1 MATST
6 ATILFTDVE
15 ESTQLRAQLGEAAA
29 DKLFLDLERRLTG
42 LVQRRSGRVLK
53 TAGDGV
59 MAAFESAS
67 EAVNAAID
75 MQRTMQRRDDGV
87 RLRVGIAS
95 GDVSWE
101 GNDCFGLPVVTAAR
115 LQSRSDPGQILVS
128 HIVRLLAGERSGATF
143 VPVGPLEL
151 KGLPEPVESY
161 AVECQP
167 IDGDNPIGS
176 VPLPAMLAMPTA
188 FPFVSREAEW
198 QTLADAWEA
207 VKAGA
212 RRVVLI
218 GGEAGGGKTR
228 LAAEFARDCHAD
240 GGAVLFGGC
249 DAELVVPYQPW
260 VQAFDHLFRTLSP
273 EDLDPDIAT
282 DLAVLAP
289 LLPSLERRTT
299 PAPVTVDADSERY
312 RLFSAVDAL
321 FAETSRRWPVVV
333 MLDDLHWG
341 SAQTWALLAHLAR
354 SNTQSRTLLIG
365 TFRDVGVDM
374 NEPLS
379 SALADLRRV
388 DCVSRVRLHGLDS
401 TDVAALVSRTT
412 GQELDDALRELASEV
427 TNRTLGNAFFVGE
440 MWHHLVSTG
449 VVARWDGR
457 WVVTGAVTTTSV
469 PDSIRE
475 VVAERLARL
484 PFSVRRL
491 AELVAVAGQRVELR
505 VLHMAADMPPADLT
519 AGLDALA
526 TAGLLE
532 AVDRPMLA
540 YQFTHALVRDTVEAG
555 IPAMARAQLHLRVA
569 EALEAIHEGDPRP
582 ALAELA
588 RHYTEA
594 AGMGVAPKAVYYC
607 RRAAEQAIASLA
619 YEDALDHLQRA
630 LELSPGGSVARAEVL
645 VAMSDSKLS
654 LDRFEEAAGNAEE
667 AFHIAREHGLPRL
680 AGEAALAFGD
690 ALHVP
695 GLPGAPA
702 VAIVSEAIRL
712 VGDDGSA
719 LRARLES
726 VLALALVHSGRLDE
740 GHAARD
746 RALELSRSH
755 DELTISRSIRAALI
769 SEQDPHRLLEWAA
782 QADESAQRTGD
793 LWSIAYATTTYM
805 RGLVA
810 LGRLDEMGPVL
821 ARHIA
826 LSERIG
832 LKTGYIEEH
841 CYKVI
846 LALAAGDFDGAEA
859 AAERSFNVSPN
870 HPAAHGMYGMH
881 MFAIRR
887 EQGRLGEAAPVLE
900 LAARQA
906 GGVGIWRPGL
916 AVLYAEVGRLDDAR
930 AEFEKLAVDDF
941 ASVPRDSLWPAT
953 GSFLADVCIALE
965 DSRRAE
971 LLYRD
976 LIQFRDQNLMVAMTV
991 CLGAGDRVLGGL
1003 ASVLGRDDDADAHF
1017 RAGVAISE
1025 RSRSPVWLA
1034 HVQHDWARHLV
1045 RRGDVAGASALADS
1059 ALETAERLGM
1069 ERLAEQCRE
1078 IPRRPVLAAVPDYPA
1093 GLSEREVEVLR
1104 CIAKG
1109 CSNRE
1114 IGERLNIS
1122 ANTAANHVRA
1132 ILQKTGCANRA
1143 EVAAYAARL
1152 SLLD

>member
-1 MATST
+1 
-6 ATILFTDVE
+6 
-15 ESTQLRAQLGEAAA
+15 
-29 DKLFLDLERRLTG
+29 
-42 LVQRRSGRVLK
+42 
-53 TAGDGV
+53 

-67 EAVNAAID
+67 EAVNAAVD
-75 MQRTMQRRDDGV
+75 MQRAVERRDDGV

-101 GNDCFGLPVVTAAR
+101 GGDCFGLPVVTASR
-115 LQSRSDPGQILVS
+115 LQGRAEAGQILIS
-128 HIVRLLAGERSGATF
+128 QIVRLLAGERSGATF
-143 VPVGPLEL
+143 APVGPLEL

-161 AVECQP
+161 AVEWAP
-167 IDGDNPIGS
+167 VDGEDVIES
-176 VPLPAMLAMPTA
+176 VPLPAMLGTPTA

-198 QTLADAWEA
+198 RTLGDAWEA
-207 VKAGA
+207 VKAGS

-228 LAAEFARDCHAD
+228 LAAEFARDCHAQ
-240 GGAVLFGGC
+240 GAAVLFGGC

-260 VQAFDHLFRTLSP
+260 VQALDHLFRTLSP
-273 EDLDPDIAT
+273 EDLEPDIAT

-289 LLPSLERRTT
+289 LLPSLERRTPAT
-299 PAPVTVDADSERY
+299 PFLVDADSERY

-321 FAETSRRWPVVV
+321 FAEASRRWPVVV

-354 SNTQSRTLLIG
+354 SNTQARALLVG
-365 TFRDVGVDM
+365 TFRDVGEDK
-374 NEPLS
+374 NETLAS
-379 SALADLRRV
+379 SLADLRRV
-388 DCVSRVRLHGLDS
+388 DCVTRVRLQGLDA
-401 TDVAALVSRTT
+401 TDVATLVSRTT
-412 GQELDDALRELASEV
+412 GQDLDAPLRELVSEV
-427 TNRTLGNAFFVGE
+427 TARTLGNAFFVGE
-440 MWHHLVSTG
+440 MWHHLLATG
-449 VVARWDGR
+449 VVAQRGGR
-457 WVVTGAVTTTSV
+457 WVVAGAVTTTSV

-505 VLHMAADMPPADLT
+505 TLHAAADIPRTDVT

-555 IPAMARAQLHLRVA
+555 VPAAARAQLHLRVA

-588 RHYTEA
+588 RHYTAA
-594 AGMGVAPKAVYYC
+594 AGLGVAPKAVYYC
-607 RRAAEQAIASLA
+607 RRAADQAISSLA
-619 YEDALDHLQRA
+619 YEDALDHLRRA
-630 LELSPGGSVARAEVL
+630 LELTPRGSVARAEVL
-645 VAMSDSKLS
+645 IAMSGSGLS
-654 LDRFEEAAGNAEE
+654 LDRFEDAAGNAEE

-680 AGEAALAFGD
+680 AGEAAVAFGD

-695 GLPGAPA
+695 GLPGEPG
-702 VAIVSEAIRL
+702 VAMISEAIRL

-726 VLALALVHSGRLDE
+726 GLAIVLMHSGRLDE
-740 GHAARD
+740 SHAARD
-746 RALELSRSH
+746 RALQLARPH
-755 DELTISRSIRAALI
+755 DEATITRSLQAALI
-769 SEQDPHRLLEWAA
+769 TEQDPHRLFEWAA
-782 QADESAQRTGD
+782 QVDASAQRTGD
-793 LWSIAYATTTYM
+793 LWSLAYATTTYM
-805 RGLVA
+805 RALVA
-810 LGRLDEMGPVL
+810 LGRLDEMPPVL
-821 ARHIA
+821 ARHMA
-826 LSERIG
+826 LCERVG
-832 LKTGYIEEH
+832 LKTGYIEEY
-841 CYKVI
+841 CFKLI
-846 LALAAGDFDGAEA
+846 LALARGDFD
-859 AAERSFNVSPN
+859 AAEKAAEQSFNVAPN
-870 HPAAHGMYGMH
+870 HPAAQGMYGMH

-887 EQGRLGEAAPVLE
+887 EQGRLNETAPILE
-900 LAARQA
+900 LAARQSGA
-906 GGVGIWRPGL
+906 GVWRPGL
-916 AVLYAEVGRLDDAR
+916 AVLYAEVGRLEDAR
-930 AEFEKLAVDDF
+930 AEFEKLAMDDF
-941 ASVPRDSLWPAT
+941 ASVARDSLWAAT

-976 LIQFRDQNLMVAMTV
+976 LIQFRDLNLMVAMTV
-991 CLGAGDRVLGGL
+991 CLGSGDRVLGGL
-1003 ASVLGRDDDADAHF
+1003 ASILGRDDDADAHF
-1017 RAGVAISE
+1017 QAGVAMAE
-1025 RSRSPVWLA
+1025 RSNSPVWLA
-1034 HVQHDWARHLV
+1034 HVQHDWAQHLV
-1045 RRGDVAGASALADS
+1045 RRGNVAGASALADR

-1069 ERLAEQCRE
+1069 ARLAELCRE
-1078 IPRRPVLAAVPDYPA
+1078 LPRRPALAAVPDYPD

-1143 EVAAYAARL
+1143 EAAAYAARQH
-1152 SLLD
+1152 LLDEG